1 MCVYVMP
8 LECVCVCL
16 IRSRE
21 YEQYSIQFKEH
32 YMFGFA
38 GSVCDISVNIMYYI
52 IAAVY
57 ANSVSLL
64 LMHHVLLSKQIYSL
78 RVALGELWV

>member
-1 MCVYVMP
+1 
-8 LECVCVCL
+8 
-16 IRSRE
+16 
-21 YEQYSIQFKEH
+21 
-32 YMFGFA
+32 MFGFA

-57 ANSVSLL
+57 ANAVSLL

-78 RVALGELWV
+78 RVALGELWVEVNFPATMMIAFIVWLDFVVIS